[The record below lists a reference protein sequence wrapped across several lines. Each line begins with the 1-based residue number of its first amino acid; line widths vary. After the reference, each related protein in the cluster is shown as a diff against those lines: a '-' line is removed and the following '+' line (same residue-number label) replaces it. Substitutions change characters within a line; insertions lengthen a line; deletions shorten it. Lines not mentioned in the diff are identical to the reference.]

1 MTKLDTT
8 LLFYRS
14 ENPRCKLK
22 ELSSLM
28 EKSPQRL
35 KYTLKQWEKER
46 LTYSPFS
53 IIDYSFF
60 GLHLFRVYF
69 KGAYVS
75 EKDKLVLLAML
86 KEHPYIVSFYEL
98 SGEFDLVVEMEAP
111 NASRFNKELKKLISL
126 SPALSNYKIVVNI
139 VSHLYPR
146 WYLLGAVSGSVSTGG
161 AVTGSV
167 STAISPLLSAM
178 EGIGR
183 DVIVGGDRQLEI
195 FKAEELAL
203 LQALHRHPLLR
214 SSSLAK
220 HTSLNIKTV
229 MSLSKKLHKRRIV
242 KGFRYVIDTNR
253 LGIYKHRLFLKL
265 HNLTAERETALME
278 FFTRQPNIVQLNKT
292 VGDWDLELDLEA
304 LDKSVLRS
312 CTAELREKFRDL
324 IQTFNSMEFYQ
335 YYLKSFLP
343 QALFEEGKGK

>member
-1 MTKLDTT
+1 MTKLDTA

-22 ELSSLM
+22 ELSALV

-35 KYTLKQWEKER
+35 KYTLKQWEKEK
-46 LTYSPFS
+46 LIYSPFS
-53 IIDYSFF
+53 LIDYSFF

-75 EKDKLVLLAML
+75 EKDKQVLLARL

-98 SGEFDLVVEMEAP
+98 SGEFDLVIEMEAP
-111 NASRFNKELKKLISL
+111 NASRFNKELKRLISH

-146 WYLLGAVSGSVSTGG
+146 WYLLGAVS
-161 AVTGSV
+161 AHL
-167 STAISPLLSAM
+167 SPLLSAV
-178 EGIGR
+178 EGIGK
-183 DVIVGGDRQLEI
+183 DVIVGGDRQLET

-203 LQALHRHPLLR
+203 LQTIHTHPLMR
-214 SSSLAK
+214 SSRVAR
-220 HTSLNIKTV
+220 HTNLNIKTV

-265 HNLTAERETALME
+265 HNLTPERETALMD

-324 IQTFNSMEFYQ
+324 IQGFNSMEFYQ
-335 YYLKSFLP
+335 YYQKSFLP
-343 QALFEEGKGK
+343 KALFEEGKELWKS